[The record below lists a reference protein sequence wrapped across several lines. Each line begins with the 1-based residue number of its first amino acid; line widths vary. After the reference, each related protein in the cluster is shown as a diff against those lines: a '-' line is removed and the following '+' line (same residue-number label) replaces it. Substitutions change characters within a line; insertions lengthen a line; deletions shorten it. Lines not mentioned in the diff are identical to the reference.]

1 MALFN
6 LNLNNQTLIIIITSI
21 IWAMNFRLS
30 FNNINAHMDSGSFV
44 SLKFDPFLILLK
56 NISCIIYLV
65 IFFVSSRKNKSN
77 AEQKNVVVKKEID
90 NYVIYNVEKDK
101 SYESL
106 GEIQAIALYNRLDK
120 PKDKFLFLLKVIIS
134 IIFIYISEELYFI
147 ISNIHILD
155 RIICPIRNI
164 FILIAMLIFSL
175 ILLNEKLDKTQ
186 IKNFFIF
193 KRHQVI
199 PLIIIFIF
207 SLFLIL
213 YNFFKISR
221 FKHLYG
227 LNMLF
232 YIICFILTGLEFTII
247 KYLVDKLFI
256 NKFLILGIK
265 GILGT
270 IVFTIINIRLS
281 KKNFEE
287 FFDDILSFEYT
298 YEPEEFKVWFKM
310 FYIITLCFLQYLKIE
325 VINRFSEIFL
335 LSTLMITDIIYFPL
349 YCIERF
355 AVQRFKISTFDTFI
369 LNSFIGVI
377 NLIMMLIFNEIL
389 ELNFC
394 GLNKH
399 LRKNIIN
406 REENESMELI
416 TTGNNDNN
424 PEEIEEEECN
434 D

>member
-1 MALFN
+1 
-6 LNLNNQTLIIIITSI
+6 
-21 IWAMNFRLS
+21 
-30 FNNINAHMDSGSFV
+30 
-44 SLKFDPFLILLK
+44 
-56 NISCIIYLV
+56 
-65 IFFVSSRKNKSN
+65 
-77 AEQKNVVVKKEID
+77 
-90 NYVIYNVEKDK
+90 
-101 SYESL
+101 
-106 GEIQAIALYNRLDK
+106 
-120 PKDKFLFLLKVIIS
+120 
-134 IIFIYISEELYFI
+134 
-147 ISNIHILD
+147 
-155 RIICPIRNI
+155 
-164 FILIAMLIFSL
+164 
-175 ILLNEKLDKTQ
+175 
-186 IKNFFIF
+186 
-193 KRHQVI
+193 
-199 PLIIIFIF
+199 
-207 SLFLIL
+207 
-213 YNFFKISR
+213 
-221 FKHLYG
+221 
-227 LNMLF
+227 MLF

-270 IVFTIINIRLS
+270 IVFTIINITLS
-281 KKNFEE
+281 KKNFED

-298 YEPEEFKVWFKM
+298 YNPEEFKVWFKM
-310 FYIITLCFLQYLKIE
+310 FYIITLCILQYLKIE

-349 YCIERF
+349 YCMERF
-355 AVQRFKISTFDTFI
+355 AVQQFKISTFDTFI

-406 REENESMELI
+406 REENEAMELI